1 MWRRSRTKVASN
13 TPAAGN
19 IHETALRMLARRALS
34 RAEVAERLEGRG
46 FGEPVVRAE
55 IVRLERAGLLDDIV
69 LARAV
74 CEAQVRA
81 GRGRRAVAAALKR
94 RHLDKDAAEAALA
107 ELAEGDGEGAALAAA
122 VERVTTKHRFWRRLP
137 EERRKVVRY
146 LLARGFGLD
155 EVRRALEEKR
165 IDDPHG
171 EQTDDAGDPQGLS

>member
-69 LARAV
+69 L
-74 CEAQVRA
+74 AQVRA

-165 IDDPHG
+165 RDDPHG